1 VSTENVTT
9 ELPKSLTFGD
19 RTFFF
24 PWVHLVPRPSAEDE
38 AAIETAIKEN
48 GVFPPLCWKD
58 VDGACCVVNGHTR
71 LMIAARLGITEIPE
85 PAWFT
90 GTKEDAEV
98 AAVAENA
105 VTRTW
110 NRDTRLAQV
119 KALYEQKWS
128 KNKIIRSLGIAYS
141 QLQYDLRHL
150 GLIEKP
156 AKPEPEA
163 KPEAPAPEG
172 AKPSPEKAAD
182 DVEPAAEPD
191 ATPET
196 PADDTPPAPE
206 VKPGETPQPG
216 KAAKPELSPAE
227 KRQKMI
233 DAGKLGIQAVTK
245 ALSFLGSYPEC
256 DKDVRHIM
264 KVLDDHDNG
273 DR

>member
-9 ELPKSLTFGD
+9 ELPLSLTFGD

-24 PWVHLVPRPSAEDE
+24 PWIKLVPRPSAKDE
-38 AAIETAIKEN
+38 AAIEAAIKEN
-48 GVFPPLCWKD
+48 GVYPPLCWKD
-58 VDGACCVVNGHTR
+58 VDGACCVINGHTR
-71 LMIAARLGITEIPE
+71 LIVAKRLGIDKIPE
-85 PAWFT
+85 PAWFE
-90 GTKEDAEV
+90 GTKEEAEV

-110 NRDTRLAQV
+110 TRETRLAQV
-119 KALYEQKWS
+119 KSLFEQKWS
-128 KNKIIRSLGIAYS
+128 YRKIGKATGTSHQQVAYD
-141 QLQYDLRHL
+141 LQYL
-150 GLIEKP
+150 GLVEKP

-163 KPEAPAPEG
+163 EPEAPAPKA
-172 AKPSPEKAAD
+172 AKPSPEKASD
-182 DVEPAAEPD
+182 DVEPD
-191 ATPET
+191 AVPEV
-196 PADDTPPAPE
+196 PADGTAPAPE
-206 VKPGETPQPG
+206 AKAGETPQPG

-245 ALSFLGSYPEC
+245 ALSFLGSYAEC